1 MRIALCIC
9 PQWSIESPSYAL
21 GVLKSEINNPNVEVK
36 QFDINMD
43 SSIYMRDVDYEFWYD
58 WGNDKPWNSDNNF
71 REYVLPRLQDFWKPY
86 IEELST
92 YDVVTFTNYTSNIMS
107 TDYIARYVK
116 EKNPNVQIWYGGP
129 YSWYSEY
136 GGLVEQG
143 GMQNNVKRIFDI
155 NHREFV
161 DVACNSSD
169 GETVIGN
176 LVDCYVRDGHYEN
189 VKGIWRWDKMKPSF
203 PTFMKAGRSGRKA
216 VFNGKTIPL
225 NLNNTKT
232 PMWDEDILENYLTLC
247 KIRTED
253 PKFFTEQAQS
263 FSEEHMLENEDG
275 YDPREM
281 KGAIPGRNRNS
292 MIPEMDKTIAG
303 EKAFAGELSRD
314 GHSNLYSDFAVLPIQ
329 GSRGCTFKCTF
340 CAETR
345 LYRYKSPEK
354 IIEQMKHMIDKTG
367 IYKFWFTDSLINGS
381 MKLFSKFI
389 EELECEIKNGRL
401 PDNIEW
407 GGHFRTHK
415 KLDGD
420 LLSRAN
426 NAGLNHMNVGFES
439 GVPKIL
445 GLMEKGQLPEQISD
459 FLKGCYESKAKFQG
473 NWMPGFPR
481 ENHMDFLV
489 GSKWLYDNAKYF
501 RANGEITLLQSTD
514 IYDNTPLD
522 VYKDEFDVSKE
533 NSFLNDWV
541 SNDNKNFLL
550 VRHLRSFLY
559 EAQVNI
565 FEIFYRRRIWNNPLK
580 INKLKVDLKDKVDS
594 IPFESEFLNSKNFR
608 NPKKIIENEIILTIK
623 SFVWNVINVSNK
635 VELDIEVKD
644 KFLTYRC
651 KNSFSNIYIKL
662 DSVGDD
668 FDLIIDYDVRID
680 KEDKN
685 LSNKYT
691 DDLDFIIKDKL
702 VISGNVNDY
711 KSNNKVKELY
721 NDTMDYK
728 KYKINLKRTEMTS
741 QY

>member
-1 MRIALCIC
+1 MKIALCIC

-21 GVLKSEINNPNVEVK
+21 GVLKSEINNPKVEVK

-71 REYVLPRLQDFWKPY
+71 KEYVLPRLQDFWKPY

-143 GMQNNVKRIFDI
+143 GMQNNVKRIFDVH
-155 NHREFV
+155 HREFV

-203 PTFMKAGRSGRKA
+203 PTFMKAGRSGRTA
-216 VFNGKTIPL
+216 VFNGRTIPL
-225 NLNNTKT
+225 NLNDTKT

-253 PKFFTEQAQS
+253 PTFFGEEAQA
-263 FSEEHMLENEDG
+263 FTEEHMLENEDG

-292 MIPEMDKTIAG
+292 MIPEMDKTITG

-381 MKLFSKFI
+381 MKLFSKFV

-401 PDNIEW
+401 PENIEW

-439 GVPKIL
+439 VVPKIL

-473 NWMPGFPR
+473 NWLPGFPK

-594 IPFESEFLNSKNFR
+594 IPFESEFLNSKHFR
-608 NPKKIIENEIILTIK
+608 LLLAEPT
-623 SFVWNVINVSNK
+623 
-635 VELDIEVKD
+635 
-644 KFLTYRC
+644 TH
-651 KNSFSNIYIKL
+651 
-662 DSVGDD
+662 
-668 FDLIIDYDVRID
+668 
-680 KEDKN
+680 
-685 LSNKYT
+685 
-691 DDLDFIIKDKL
+691 
-702 VISGNVNDY
+702 
-711 KSNNKVKELY
+711 
-721 NDTMDYK
+721 
-728 KYKINLKRTEMTS
+728 
-741 QY
+741 